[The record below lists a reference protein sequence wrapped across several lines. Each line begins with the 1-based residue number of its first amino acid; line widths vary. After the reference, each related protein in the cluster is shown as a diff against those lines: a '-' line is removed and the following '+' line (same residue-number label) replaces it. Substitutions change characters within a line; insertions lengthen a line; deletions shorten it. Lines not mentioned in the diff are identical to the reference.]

1 LLLLSGAGIVWAC
14 ADIEG
19 DDSSAFAPE
28 YFVNK
33 HYSPFF
39 YDGYNRYYEGAD
51 SSQIIDNNTRYNK
64 LVSGEWKTFLGAQLS
79 SNQVDFLLFK
89 AKPKQVDSVEKLV
102 SKNFDGRG
110 KTFFNYLPLVKDC
123 ESFTVNTQDY
133 WYQKVPAKIPP
144 AALEKRINTAL
155 STYHDQFIRERLW
168 FQLVRYHY
176 FQDTTGKKA
185 IPTFY
190 KYEKEFP
197 HNLMYYRTLGYLA
210 GAEYAEKNYAL
221 ANYHYSLCYNY
232 TWQMYIPSQWS
243 FHPQE
248 EADWKQTL
256 KLAKT
261 PEEKITL
268 WHLLGIDH
276 DPGRAIREIVKI
288 NPKSE
293 KLDLLLS
300 RLINSAEGSSL
311 TPSINK
317 ADLHYQAV
325 LPFTNNAAAV
335 RAADSIND
343 VAYRNAYNKAFAI
356 AAKHGLADDKD
367 LRLIDSISNLKQ
379 IGKPYFWH
387 MASGY
392 LHYMHADY
400 KAAKSYY
407 LITKQELPANNK
419 EIAAQYKLLNI
430 LLSVNTINHI
440 NAQTEAQLVEPLTWL
455 ADLRDN
461 KQKVRNLRFT
471 NALQWVTDTL
481 GGMYRNQHD
490 RIKANCFK
498 TVPHIY
504 TDSVA
509 IDAIEKLMTKV
520 NKTPFE
526 KVMLRYY
533 PVKLNQLYYQ
543 QALLVT
549 YDGNIKAAIK
559 FMEKADSLNKV
570 NLPANPFNSRL
581 NDCHDCEFGESTK
594 NYSPLKF
601 LRTIQTLKDNLQ
613 AGRDKYNSALLLGGA
628 FYNITHFGNSRA
640 FFQNDLTSYSSQ
652 PEYYDD
658 DYRGMFTSTEMAEK
672 YYTIALQ
679 NASSNEQKAK
689 CAFLLSKCE
698 RNKYYN
704 EHPNKDSYGPDPEIP
719 PAGKWFKELKSKY
732 TATDYYKEVLKECGY
747 FKKYAEK

>member
-1 LLLLSGAGIVWAC
+1 MLLLSGAGIVWAC
-14 ADIEG
+14 ADSGG

-39 YDGYNRYYEGAD
+39 YDGYNRYYESSD
-51 SSQIIDNNTRYNK
+51 TSQIIDNNTRYNK
-64 LVSGEWKTFLGAQLS
+64 LVSGEWQKFLGTQLS
-79 SNQVDFLLFK
+79 PNQVDFLLFK
-89 AKPKQVDSVEKLV
+89 AKPKQIDSVEKIV
-102 SKNFDGRG
+102 TKNLDGRG

-123 ESFTVNTQDY
+123 ESFTVNPQDY
-133 WYQKVPAKIPP
+133 WYEKVPHKIPP
-144 AALEKRINTAL
+144 AALEKRINNAL
-155 STYHDQFIRERLW
+155 ATYHDQFIRERLW

-210 GAEYAEKNYAL
+210 GAEYAEKKYAL

-243 FHPQE
+243 FHPQN
-248 EADWKQTL
+248 EADWNQTL

-268 WHLLGIDH
+268 WHLLGIDN
-276 DPGRAIREIVKI
+276 DPGRAIREIVKL

-300 RLINSAEGSSL
+300 RLINIAESSPVT
-311 TPSINK
+311 TP
-317 ADLHYQAV
+317 V
-325 LPFTNNAAAV
+325 NNAASGNHTTP
-335 RAADSIND
+335 ADALKQS
-343 VAYRNAYNKAFAI
+343 
-356 AAKHGLADDKD
+356 LADDRD
-367 LRLIDSISNLKQ
+367 LRLIDSIGNLKQ
-379 IGKPYFWH
+379 ISKPYYWH

-400 KAAKSYY
+400 KTAKKYY
-407 LITKQELPANNK
+407 TITKQELPPNNK

-430 LLSVNTINHI
+430 LLTVNTISHI

-455 ADLRDN
+455 ADVRDN
-461 KQKVRNLRFT
+461 KLKVRDLRFT

-504 TDSVA
+504 TDSIA
-509 IDAIEKLMTKV
+509 MDAIEKLMTKV

-533 PVKLNQLYYQ
+533 PIKLNQLYYQ

-549 YDGNIKAAIK
+549 YKENIKDAIK
-559 FMEKADSLNKV
+559 FMEKADSLNELY
-570 NLPANPFNSRL
+570 LPANPFNSRL
-581 NDCHDCEFGESTK
+581 NDCHDCEFAQTAKS
-594 NYSPLKF
+594 YSPLKF
-601 LRTIQTLKDNLQ
+601 LRTIQTLKNNLQ

-640 FFQNDLTSYSSQ
+640 FYQNDLTSYSSQ
-652 PEYYDD
+652 PQYYDS
-658 DYRGMFTSTEMAEK
+658 DYQEMFTSPQKAEK
-672 YYTIALQ
+672 YYAIALQ
-679 NASSNEQKAK
+679 NASTIEQRAK

-698 RNKYYN
+698 RNQYYN
-704 EHPNKDSYGPDPEIP
+704 EHENTDSYEPDPDIP
-719 PAGKWFKELKSKY
+719 PAGKWFKELKDKY
-732 TATDYYKEVLKECGY
+732 SATDYYKEILKECGY
-747 FKKYAEK
+747 FKVYAEK

>member
-1 LLLLSGAGIVWAC
+1 MLLSGAGIVWAC
-14 ADIEG
+14 ADVEG
-19 DDSSAFAPE
+19 DDSSAFTPE

-39 YDGYNRYYEGAD
+39 YDGYNRYYEASD
-51 SSQIIDNNTRYNK
+51 TSQITDYNTRYNK
-64 LVSGEWKTFLGAQLS
+64 LVSGEWKTFLGSQLS
-79 SNQVDFLLFK
+79 PNQVDFLLFK
-89 AKPKQVDSVEKLV
+89 AKQKQVDSLERMV
-102 SKNFDGRG
+102 SKSLDGRG

-133 WYQKVPAKIPP
+133 WYEKVPVKIPP

-155 STYHDQFIRERLW
+155 ATYHDQFIRERLW

-185 IPTFY
+185 IPSFY
-190 KYEKEFP
+190 KYEREFP

-210 GAEYAEKNYAL
+210 GAEYAEKDYAH

-268 WHLLGIDH
+268 WHLLGIDN

-288 NPKSE
+288 NPRSE

-300 RLINSAEGSSL
+300 RLINIAESSPL
-311 TPSINK
+311 TPSVNK
-317 ADLHYQAV
+317 VDPGNH
-325 LPFTNNAAAV
+325 T
-335 RAADSIND
+335 
-343 VAYRNAYNKAFAI
+343 AFAI
-356 AAKHGLADDKD
+356 AAKQGLANDRD
-367 LRLIDSISNLKQ
+367 LRLIDSIGNLKQ
-379 IGKPYFWH
+379 ISKPYYWH

-400 KAAKSYY
+400 KAAKKYY

-419 EIAAQYKLLNI
+419 EIAAQYKLLNV
-430 LLSVNTINHI
+430 LLSVNTISHI
-440 NAQTEAQLVEPLTWL
+440 NAGTEAQLVEPLTWL
-455 ADLRDN
+455 ADVRDN
-461 KQKVRNLRFT
+461 KLKVRDLRFT

-543 QALLVT
+543 QAVLVT
-549 YDGNIKAAIK
+549 YNENIKSAIK
-559 FMEKADSLNKV
+559 FMEKADSLNKIV
-570 NLPANPFNSRL
+570 LPANPFNSRL
-581 NDCHDCEFGESTK
+581 NDCHDCEFGESAK

-652 PEYYDD
+652 PEYYDS
-658 DYRGMFTSTEMAEK
+658 DYLDMFTSPELAEK
-672 YYTIALQ
+672 YYNIALQ
-679 NASSNEQKAK
+679 NASTNEQKAR
-689 CAFLLSKCE
+689 CVFLLSKCE

-704 EHPNKDSYGPDPEIP
+704 EHPKPDSYGPDPEIP
-719 PAGKWFKELKSKY
+719 PAGNWFKELKDKY

-747 FKKYAEK
+747 FKKYAEE

>member
-1 LLLLSGAGIVWAC
+1 MIIFSLLLLSGAGIVWAC
-14 ADIEG
+14 ADIGG

-39 YDGYNRYYEGAD
+39 YDGYNRYYEASD
-51 SSQIIDNNTRYNK
+51 TAQIIDNNTRYNK
-64 LVSGEWKTFLGAQLS
+64 LISGEWKTFLGSQLS
-79 SNQVDFLLFK
+79 PGQVDFLLFK
-89 AKPKQVDSVEKLV
+89 AKQKQVDSLEKMV
-102 SKNFDGRG
+102 SKNLDGRG
-110 KTFFNYLPLVKDC
+110 KTFFNYLPLAKDC
-123 ESFTVNTQDY
+123 ESFTINTSDN
-133 WYQKVPAKIPP
+133 WYEKVPVKIPP
-144 AALEKRINTAL
+144 ASLEKRINTAL
-155 STYHDQFIRERLW
+155 VTYHDQFIRERLW

-185 IPTFY
+185 IPSFY

-197 HNLMYYRTLGYLA
+197 RNLMYYRTLGYQA

-268 WHLLGIDH
+268 WHLLGIDN
-276 DPGRAIREIVKI
+276 DPGRAIREIVKL
-288 NPKSE
+288 NPRSE

-300 RLINSAEGSSL
+300 RLINIAESSPLTLSVNKVDPGNHTASA
-311 TPSINK
+311 
-317 ADLHYQAV
+317 DAV
-325 LPFTNNAAAV
+325 
-335 RAADSIND
+335 
-343 VAYRNAYNKAFAI
+343 KQ
-356 AAKHGLADDKD
+356 GLANDRDM
-367 LRLIDSISNLKQ
+367 RLIDSIGNLKQ
-379 IGKPYFWH
+379 ISKPYFWH

-400 KAAKSYY
+400 KAAKKYY
-407 LITKQELPANNK
+407 LIAKQELPANNK

-430 LLSVNTINHI
+430 LLSVNTISHI
-440 NAQTEAQLVEPLTWL
+440 NAATEAQLVEPLTWL
-455 ADLRDN
+455 ADVRDN
-461 KQKVRNLRFT
+461 KQHVRDLRFT

-526 KVMLRYY
+526 KVMLRCY

-570 NLPANPFNSRL
+570 PLPANPFNSRL
-581 NDCHDCEFGESTK
+581 NDCHDCEFGESAK

-613 AGRDKYNSALLLGGA
+613 AGRDQYNSALLLGGA

-640 FFQNDLTSYSSQ
+640 FFQNDLTSYTSQ
-652 PEYYDD
+652 PEGYDD
-658 DYRGMFTSTEMAEK
+658 DYRDRFTSPEMATK

-679 NASSNEQKAK
+679 NASTNEQKAK

-704 EHPNKDSYGPDPEIP
+704 EHPNPDSYGPAQEIP
-719 PAGKWFKELKSKY
+719 PAGKWFKELKNKY
-732 TATDYYKEVLKECGY
+732 TATGYYKEILKECGY